1 MFNSRDPSLYISRS
15 LFFFIQFIISFTGMR
30 HRAFIMGLRLALLVY
45 SNNSNLEMINV
56 SSINSSQWLRRRH
69 RRPPPVLPENEK
81 NQLAWPGLAVSSLTS
96 RWRLF
101 TGSRST
107 TQSTQTYYCWFSPHL
122 PSSTIFSLCCC
133 WGYCKAANSKN
144 TSTEQVRLFFALFVP
159 SPRYDD
165 DGDHHHQ
172 VFVVMR
178 SVRRPPSSLLFRNS
192 HLVGLPVHI
201 FQSVA
206 NWLILNTDHY
216 YSS

>member
-1 MFNSRDPSLYISRS
+1 MFNSRDPSLYLSRS

-96 RWRLF
+96 RWRWRLF

-107 TQSTQTYYCWFSPHL
+107 TDLLLLVFST
-122 PSSTIFSLCCC
+122 SSQFHNI
-133 WGYCKAANSKN
+133 
-144 TSTEQVRLFFALFVP
+144 
-159 SPRYDD
+159 
-165 DGDHHHQ
+165 
-172 VFVVMR
+172 FVVLLLGLL
-178 SVRRPPSSLLFRNS
+178 PAASSS
-192 HLVGLPVHI
+192 SQ
-201 FQSVA
+201 FQEYEYR
-206 NWLILNTDHY
+206 TG
-216 YSS
+216 